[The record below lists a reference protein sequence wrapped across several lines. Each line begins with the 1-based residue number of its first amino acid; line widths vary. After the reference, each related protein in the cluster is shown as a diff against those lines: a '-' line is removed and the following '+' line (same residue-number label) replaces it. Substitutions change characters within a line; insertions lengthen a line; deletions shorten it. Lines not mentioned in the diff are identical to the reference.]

1 MPQTVQ
7 QASERFAEIDRRE
20 RLAVI
25 QAAEDAAKVEA
36 QVQVEDTEAEERAVG
51 RTALVAYVQ
60 AVGAEAT
67 QRLMPLI
74 IAAREDLDRA
84 VCDPDAS
91 VEDLFTLHA
100 EVCRMM
106 SLLHARTTVTN
117 SLLTGRQTI
126 NPLAGTTFA
135 DVLDR
140 AVLARIAADHDEET
154 HALIAGAEKADEK
167 ARAAFRKSQR

>member
-1 MPQTVQ
+1 MLTMQEAT
-7 QASERFAEIDRRE
+7 EHIAEADRRK
-20 RLAVI
+20 RLAEA
-25 QAAEDAAKVEA
+25 QAAEEAARVEA
-36 QVQVEDTEAEERAVG
+36 QAEVEDVQAEERAVG
-51 RTALVAYVQ
+51 QRALVAYVQ

-67 QRLMPLI
+67 QRLIPLI
-74 IAAREDLDRA
+74 TAARADLDRA

-91 VEDLFTLHA
+91 VEDLFTLHS

-140 AVLARIAADHDEET
+140 AVRARIATDHDEET
-154 HALIAGAEKADEK
+154 HAILTGAEAADTK
-167 ARAAFRKSQR
+167 ARAAYRKSLR